1 MNKVPLLPFS
11 PPVEESM
18 PLEVKRI
25 ESLPKFA
32 TQPQAH
38 RHAFYVIFWVT
49 AGSGVHYLDFVGDE
63 VRSHSLHFVGPGQVH
78 YWDVEDDLQG
88 YVVVFESPLFL
99 AKGDQYLIDQLSFF
113 RSINGQSAFNPPAPK
128 VPFFQQVFEKL
139 DQEYQQNQFARPFAI
154 LAWLRILLIEAQRL
168 AVAPDEGET
177 EVSAEKQLANRYIQ
191 LVEQNAIQQH
201 KVAWYA
207 NQLAVT
213 VSYLSKSVKGALGMT
228 AGELLRNRILLE
240 AKRLLVHTNETASVI
255 ALQLNFEDASY
266 FGRFF
271 KRETQQ
277 TPRQFRAQ
285 FPIKYQKPSKM

>member
-1 MNKVPLLPFS
+1 MNNVPLLPFS

-49 AGSGVHYLDFVGDE
+49 AGSGAHYLDFVGDE
-63 VRSHSLHFVGPGQVH
+63 VRPNSLHFVGPGQVH
-78 YWDVEDDLQG
+78 YWDVDGDLQG
-88 YVVVFESPLFL
+88 YVIVFEPTLFL
-99 AKGDQYLIDQLSFF
+99 ATSDRQLIDQLSFF
-113 RSINGQSAFNPPAPK
+113 RSINGQSVLNPPAPN
-128 VPFFQQVFEKL
+128 VPFLQQIVERL
-139 DQEYQQNQFARPFAI
+139 EQEYQQDQFARPFAI
-154 LAWLRILLIEAQRL
+154 LAWLRILLIESHRL
-168 AVAPDEGET
+168 AVARDEVEM
-177 EVSAEKQLANRYIQ
+177 EISAEKQLANRYIQ
-191 LVEQNAIQQH
+191 LVEKNAIQQH

-213 VSYLSKSVKGALGMT
+213 VSYLSKSVKRALGIT

-240 AKRLLVHTNETASVI
+240 AKRLLVHTNETAAAI
-255 ALQLNFEDASY
+255 ALQLCFEDASY

-277 TPRQFRAQ
+277 TPRQFRAH
-285 FPIKYQKPSKM
+285 FPIKYQKPPTM

>member
-11 PPVEESM
+11 PPDEESM

-32 TQPQAH
+32 TQPQPH
-38 RHAFYVIFWVT
+38 RHTFYVIFWVT
-49 AGSGVHYLDFVGDE
+49 AGSGVHYLDFMGDE
-63 VRSHSLHFVGPGQVH
+63 VRPNSLHFVGPGQVH

-139 DQEYQQNQFARPFAI
+139 DQEYQQNQFARPFAMM
-154 LAWLRILLIEAQRL
+154 AWLRILLIEAQRL
-168 AVAPDEGET
+168 EVARDVMET
-177 EVSAEKQLANRYIQ
+177 GISAEKQLANRYIQ
-191 LVEQNAIQQH
+191 LVEKNAITQH
-201 KVAWYA
+201 KVKWYA
-207 NQLAVT
+207 HQLAVT
-213 VSYLSKSVKGALGMT
+213 VAYLSKSVKHALGMT

-240 AKRLLVHTNETASVI
+240 AKRLLVHTNETTAAI
-255 ALQLNFEDASY
+255 ALQLCFEDASY

-277 TPRQFRAQ
+277 TPRQFRTQ
-285 FPIKYQKPSKM
+285 FPIKYLKPPIN